1 MIIVQDILIVQWW
14 FSITEI
20 IKSALTELF
29 FQFKKKC
36 LDKKHITNE
45 QQSHIQIYKS
55 SPCTKKE
62 CQKYFHLY
70 QFPNYSPPPHTPLSM
85 NSSLYMIPSFANSF
99 FGQRTFFVL
108 LVHHEKLKS
117 VFVNSNVQNIHS
129 NHWLVVCVMDFF
141 PILLKKFGK
150 MFKINNRSVQNK
162 RTGKKFGPE
171 KKIVQYLIRI
181 MRRGNLPEKK

>member
-1 MIIVQDILIVQWW
+1 MNNNHTYRFINLAPAQRKNVKNIFIFINFQIIHHHLIL
-14 FSITEI
+14 
-20 IKSALTELF
+20 
-29 FQFKKKC
+29 
-36 LDKKHITNE
+36 
-45 QQSHIQIYKS
+45 
-55 SPCTKKE
+55 
-62 CQKYFHLY
+62 LY
-70 QFPNYSPPPHTPLSM
+70 VWTPLYIWYKV
-85 NSSLYMIPSFANSF
+85 LLISF

-150 MFKINNRSVQNK
+150 MFKINNRTVQNK

-171 KKIVQYLIRI
+171 KKTVQYLIRI

>member
-1 MIIVQDILIVQWW
+1 
-14 FSITEI
+14 
-20 IKSALTELF
+20 
-29 FQFKKKC
+29 
-36 LDKKHITNE
+36 
-45 QQSHIQIYKS
+45 
-55 SPCTKKE
+55 
-62 CQKYFHLY
+62 
-70 QFPNYSPPPHTPLSM
+70 
-85 NSSLYMIPSFANSF
+85 MIPSFANSF

-150 MFKINNRSVQNK
+150 MFKINNRTVQNK

-171 KKIVQYLIRI
+171 KKLYST
-181 MRRGNLPEKK
+181 

>member
-1 MIIVQDILIVQWW
+1 
-14 FSITEI
+14 
-20 IKSALTELF
+20 
-29 FQFKKKC
+29 
-36 LDKKHITNE
+36 
-45 QQSHIQIYKS
+45 
-55 SPCTKKE
+55 
-62 CQKYFHLY
+62 
-70 QFPNYSPPPHTPLSM
+70 M

-150 MFKINNRSVQNK
+150 MFKINNRTVQNK